1 MGFEL
6 HDPEALLAT
15 LRSFPKETD
24 WVEFKANKFDSEA
37 VRRYVSG
44 LANAAMFQRQKLAY
58 MVWGVAD
65 GTHEIVG
72 TTVRLESETVGA
84 EAFLLW
90 LNKYVRPKINVHHC
104 PFDLEGKHIEMLV
117 IEPGYQQPVS
127 FSGREYIRV
136 ATSLVPLSE
145 HVEKQRTL
153 WQITSSYSFENSA
166 VASHMSAEEITQKF
180 SVAPLLRLL
189 GAEGR
194 TATNSLHLL

>member
-37 VRRYVSG
+37 VGRYVSG

-127 FSGREYIRV
+127 FSGENIFASQRV
-136 ATSLVPLSE
+136 WFPCPNMS
-145 HVEKQRTL
+145 R
-153 WQITSSYSFENSA
+153 NSA
-166 VASHMSAEEITQKF
+166 LSGRSRPAIRSKTRPLHPTCLPRKLRKNSAWRRCSAYLAQK
-180 SVAPLLRLL
+180 VERPQTLCIY
-189 GAEGR
+189 
-194 TATNSLHLL
+194 